1 MKYISTL
8 LIAIFIPSILVS
20 QTWQRKTEVKE
31 PPLQLFQST
40 YAYALPTAE
49 TLKQGDYLYGISHR
63 FTVPVSSG
71 FEQLFGI
78 DGPVTNMMNLGY
90 GLTDDIFLNLG
101 RSNRESQW
109 WFETKYKAI
118 EIRNETLPILVSF
131 LGGVAYSSRPNLV
144 GGQKIEAGRDWHFY
158 GVAIVNTIIEKKLG
172 LGITPTF
179 SYNSHLQCPEVEN
192 SVTLGAY
199 AEYFIDDMYSIL
211 IETNPTITG
220 WRNQY
225 DSYTVGFTMNTGGHF
240 FKFSVSN
247 NTAINIQQF
256 NTGAQ
261 SAFLGSGDN
270 NNLHFGFQITRN
282 L

>member
-1 MKYISTL
+1 MRL
-8 LIAIFIPSILVS
+8 LITLITFLLLPSLILS
-20 QTWQRKTEVKE
+20 QSWKREKEVVT

-63 FTVPVSSG
+63 FNFPVSSG
-71 FEQLFGI
+71 FDQLFGI

-109 WFETKYKAI
+109 WFETKYRAI
-118 EIRNETLPILVSF
+118 ELRDEDLPILISF
-131 LGGVAYSSRPNLV
+131 LGGVAYSSRPTPEPSNL
-144 GGQKIEAGRDWHFY
+144 EAGRDFHFY
-158 GVAIVNTIIEKKLG
+158 GVAIINTLIEEKIG

-192 SVTLGAY
+192 SITLGAY
-199 AEYFIDDMYSIL
+199 AEYFIDEMYSIL
-211 IETNPTITG
+211 IEANPTVLG

-225 DSYTVGFTMNTGGHF
+225 NSYTAGFTMNTGGHF

-256 NTGAQ
+256 NAGAQ
-261 SAFLGSGDN
+261 SAFLGSGEN

>member
-8 LIAIFIPSILVS
+8 LIALFIPILLVS
-20 QTWQRKTEVKE
+20 QTWQRKTEVVE
-31 PPLQLFQST
+31 PPLQLFHST

-109 WFETKYKAI
+109 WFETKYKAL

-131 LGGVAYSSRPNLV
+131 LGGVAYSSRPVPEPADL
-144 GGQKIEAGRDWHFY
+144 ASFRDWHFY
-158 GVAIVNTIIEKKLG
+158 GVAIINTLIGEKLG
-172 LGITPTF
+172 IGITPTF

-192 SVTLGAY
+192 SVTMGAY
-199 AEYFIDDMYSIL
+199 AEYYLSDIYSVL
-211 IETNPTITG
+211 IEANPTITG
-220 WRNQY
+220 WRNKY
-225 DSYTVGFTMNTGGHF
+225 DSYTVGFSMETGGHF

-247 NTAINIQQF
+247 STAINIQQF
-256 NTGAQ
+256 NAGAQ

>member
-78 DGPVTNMMNLGY
+78 DGPVINMMNLGY

-131 LGGVAYSSRPNLV
+131 LGGVAYSSRPVPEPKDL
-144 GGQKIEAGRDWHFY
+144 EAGRDWHFY
-158 GVAIVNTIIEKKLG
+158 GVAIINTLIENKLG
-172 LGITPTF
+172 IGITPTF

-199 AEYFIDDMYSIL
+199 AEYFIDEMYSIL

-256 NTGAQ
+256 NSGAQ
-261 SAFLGSGDN
+261 SAFLGSGEN